1 MSYSSNP
8 GPVGPAPSATSGRD
22 DIPVFDS
29 EALDALGGLFD
40 TLARGLDL
48 ADRLDRVEGGGETS
62 AYLRTLVLGFIT
74 AVRSSGVAP
83 SGPSDGGPSGPSG
96 PSDGGPGVPSGPTLR
111 SFPPAPTGPFSAPV
125 EGEVAY
131 VYAARHVFG
140 PNDALS
146 RPEAS
151 GHVCWYEDIYNP
163 DNREQQHVAWWS
175 PPGAAPPPGASPT
188 INTDTGRQWTA
199 WEFVKAAMGSAFPSG
214 VDIDEDYAYR
224 GGEWLPPELFI

>member
-1 MSYSSNP
+1 LSYSSN
-8 GPVGPAPSATSGRD
+8 ASATPGRD

-29 EALDALGGLFD
+29 AALDALGGLFD

-48 ADRLDRVEGGGETS
+48 ADRLERVEGGGETS
-62 AYLRTLVLGFIT
+62 AYLRTLVLSFIT
-74 AVRSSGVAP
+74 AVRSSGVVS
-83 SGPSDGGPSGPSG
+83 SGPSDGGPAV
-96 PSDGGPGVPSGPTLR
+96 PSDPGVPPVTPPSDPTLR
-111 SFPPAPTGPFSAPV
+111 AFPPAPTGPFAPPE

-131 VYAARHVFG
+131 AYVARHVFG

-163 DNREQQHVAWWS
+163 DNREQQHVAWWA
-175 PPGAAPPPGASPT
+175 PPDAPPPPGASPT

-199 WEFVKAAMGSAFPSG
+199 WEFVKAAMESAFPIG
-214 VDIDEDYAYR
+214 TDIDEDYVYR
-224 GGEWLPPELFI
+224 GGVWLPPELFI